1 MYAQYESTYSNSC
14 TSLCILFIR
23 MSVRPVRTKPTLIKM
38 HYRFVLLEYVLA
50 STTRVLARSLIIIGH
65 LLRTVSI
72 ICIIIY
78 FLLVI
83 WILIIVCIV
92 SIVLVCSFRGLEVLE
107 MAMTL

>member
-23 MSVRPVRTKPTLIKM
+23 MSVRPVRTKPTLMKM
-38 HYRFVLLEYVLA
+38 HYRFVLEYVLA